1 MLLEAKGSWEEA
13 EKAYSSFLE
22 DSPLD
27 QVSSEQTLPGW
38 VDVIC
43 KDGLFCC
50 VIFLFYLTF
59 DLFSY
64 AGNT

>member
-27 QVSSEQTLPGW
+27 QVSSEQTLPGRFNI
-38 VDVIC
+38 IC

-50 VIFLFYLTF
+50 VIFLF
-59 DLFSY
+59 
-64 AGNT
+64 NM

>member
-27 QVSSEQTLPGW
+27 QVSSEQTPPGRFN
-38 VDVIC
+38 VIC
-43 KDGLFCC
+43 QDGLFFC
-50 VIFLFYLTF
+50 VIFLF
-59 DLFSY
+59 
-64 AGNT
+64 NM